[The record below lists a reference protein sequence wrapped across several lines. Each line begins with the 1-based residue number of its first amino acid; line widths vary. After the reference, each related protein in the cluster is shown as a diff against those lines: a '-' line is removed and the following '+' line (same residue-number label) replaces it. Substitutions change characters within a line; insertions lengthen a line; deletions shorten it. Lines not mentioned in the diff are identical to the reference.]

1 MTSKKLF
8 VFLALCILWGST
20 WFASSVLA
28 GQIPAMK
35 AAGIRFLLGA
45 IILLPVILLRK
56 LALPRGRVLSANLIL
71 SGTMIAFPIALATC
85 AQARVSVGITAILF
99 AFTPL
104 IAGFFGDSTRGVPMP
119 QSAKYAS
126 ILGVAGTALL
136 LSSAISNSLDQ
147 AAGIFAVLLAVV
159 SGAISSVFA
168 KREFARVHPIIS
180 ASIQLFGAA
189 ILLFLLSVFFERN
202 QSSAW
207 TPASVIALV
216 SLAVAASAVAYPL
229 YFWLLK
235 EMEPWQT
242 GTLQWFQPLVAIL
255 EGALLFRE
263 SLSWRMIGGAAI
275 LLGCAMHVITAQTRD
290 DDAVTLRITG

>member
-8 VFLALCILWGST
+8 VFLALSVIWGST

-45 IILLPVILLRK
+45 ILLLPVILLRK
-56 LALPRGRVLSANLIL
+56 LALPHGRAFAANLIL
-71 SGTMIAFPIALATC
+71 SGTMIALPIALISW
-85 AQARVSVGITAILF
+85 AQAHVSLGITAILY

-104 IAGFFGDSTRGVPMP
+104 IAGFFGNPIRKVPMP
-119 QSAKYAS
+119 QSAMYAS

-147 AAGIFAVLLAVV
+147 AVGIFAVFLAVA
-159 SGAISSVFA
+159 SAAISSVFA
-168 KREFARVHPIIS
+168 KRELVHVHPIVS
-180 ASIQLFGAA
+180 AIVQLFGTA
-189 ILLFLLSVFFERN
+189 ILLSLLSVFLERGE
-202 QSSAW
+202 SSTW
-207 TPASVIALV
+207 TPASLIAII
-216 SLAVAASAVAYPL
+216 SLAIVASAVAYPL

-235 EMEPWQT
+235 EMDPWQI

-263 SLSWRMIGGAAI
+263 SLSWRMVGGAAI
-275 LLGCAMHVITAQTRD
+275 LLICGTRVMTAQSRD